1 MSLFGKLLHCTN
13 MISFFRMKTIFPL
26 YLVFLISSCTSVVKK
41 KNFEHNYP
49 KYWEKYTDLQ
59 LKDSLFADTLLV
71 GTDLDRENSAKD
83 FYKEEIHSLLI
94 DLKNDKYKE
103 DRLYPMLSFNEVV
116 LSELSTGLT
125 YELSNRQIEKLLTI
139 INDPLSF
146 NWSETTLEPAF
157 RIDFVKDG
165 LIVSTLSIEDDK
177 SVIKINPELSGFR
190 KMKFGMLKPRFQKEL
205 MDLFSEIV

>member
-1 MSLFGKLLHCTN
+1 
-13 MISFFRMKTIFPL
+13 MKTIL
-26 YLVFLISSCTSVVKK
+26 SLCLVVLTASCTAMVKK

-59 LKDSLFADTLLV
+59 LRDSIFADTLLI
-71 GTDLDRENSAKD
+71 GDGFDRENPAKD
-83 FYKEEIHSLLI
+83 FYKEEIHRLLI
-94 DLKNDKYKE
+94 DLKNDKYKD

-116 LSELSTGLT
+116 LSELSSGAT
-125 YELSNRQIEKLLTI
+125 YELSTRQIEKLLTI

-146 NWSETTLEPAF
+146 NWSETTLKPAF
-157 RIDFVKDG
+157 KINFVKDG
-165 LIVSTLSIEDDK
+165 LIVSTLNIEDDQ

-205 MDLFSEIV
+205 INLFAEIGL